1 MTNRVKAPAIR
12 GIALDRNGNLWPTGK
27 TRKPCFRSTKAVET
41 ASPTPIDDDDNFRAA
56 PVLQHTPLHVGK
68 AGLLQHGCARS
79 RRSFSFVT
87 FFRRSRVRPSL
98 QIRSRPK
105 LVTPTQIIKTRA
117 TIRTRGW
124 NDRFCKKTCLQLEDD
139 KRPKL
144 SVSFPGVRSLIARS
158 RQHPGIGKSSPG
170 KPTQRAS
177 RSSRQFS

>member
-1 MTNRVKAPAIR
+1 METF
-12 GIALDRNGNLWPTGK
+12 GSTGK
-27 TRKPCFRSTKAVET
+27 TRKPCSRSTKRWKQPPWMT
-41 ASPTPIDDDDNFRAA
+41 MTIS
-56 PVLQHTPLHVGK
+56 TPLHVDGK
-68 AGLLQHGCARS
+68 PGLLQQGSARS
-79 RRSFSFVT
+79 RRSFSFVI

-98 QIRSRPK
+98 QIRSRPR
-105 LVTPTQIIKTRA
+105 LVMPTQIIKTRA

-124 NDRFCKKTCLQLEDD
+124 NDRVCKKTCLQLEDD